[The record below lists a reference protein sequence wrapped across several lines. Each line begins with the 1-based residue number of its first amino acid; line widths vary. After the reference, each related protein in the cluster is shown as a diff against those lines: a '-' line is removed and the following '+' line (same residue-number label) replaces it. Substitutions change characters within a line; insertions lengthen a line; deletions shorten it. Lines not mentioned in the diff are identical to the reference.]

1 MREVIL
7 MFIFSLLLYVEAEY
21 RPEMFMPFRKIPGTS
36 DDVSIFENTI
46 TCNTTKQTLRE
57 CSDECFKM
65 KHLRQ
70 NCVGFLTINGT
81 TCDLCETTGAGD
93 HTSITPGHTFYLL
106 QGEALKPN
114 IHIDMEGI
122 DLGTE
127 TITGFGVSG
136 TIFGVGS
143 DDVFQGIKGT
153 SLRFSNTER
162 LMLQVPQPECFCSS
176 DYCNGKITLS
186 FWIAPF
192 SSHLQHIV
200 APENPDN
207 TGLTCA
213 TGNYIIDCAFRS
225 PGKQLRNIQTSST
238 LSSVWHHIAVAVD
251 LTTGASIYLDGVL
264 DGFKDISQVESHLD
278 TNYPSCSTVYFGMKN
293 AAGQS
298 PANANIDEFKY
309 FYDALG
315 PTGNFAAQL
324 YSVMNIKK
332 LSQESTWLH
341 KILYNFI

>member
-1 MREVIL
+1 MSDLREVRA
-7 MFIFSLLLYVEAEY
+7 IFVVSFFFLCVKAEY
-21 RPEMFMPFRKIPGTS
+21 RPEQFMPFRKIPGNF

-46 TCNTTKQTLRE
+46 KCTTTKQTLRE

-65 KHLRQ
+65 EHLGQ
-70 NCVGFLTINGT
+70 NCVGFLTSNG
-81 TCDLCETTGAGD
+81 TCDLCETTGGED

-122 DLGTE
+122 DLDAG
-127 TITGFGVSG
+127 TITGVGVSG

-162 LMLQVPQPECFCSS
+162 LMLQTPQPECYCSS

-207 TGLTCA
+207 SGLTCA

-225 PGKQLRNIQTSST
+225 PGKQLRNIQTSSA
-238 LSSVWHHIAVAVD
+238 LCSVWHHIAVVVD

-264 DGFKDISQVESHLD
+264 DGFKDINRESFRYKLP
-278 TNYPSCSTVYFGMKN
+278 NL
-293 AAGQS
+293 Q
-298 PANANIDEFKY
+298 
-309 FYDALG
+309 
-315 PTGNFAAQL
+315 
-324 YSVMNIKK
+324 YSLLWNEECCGGIFSKCQCRRV
-332 LSQESTWLH
+332 
-341 KILYNFI
+341 